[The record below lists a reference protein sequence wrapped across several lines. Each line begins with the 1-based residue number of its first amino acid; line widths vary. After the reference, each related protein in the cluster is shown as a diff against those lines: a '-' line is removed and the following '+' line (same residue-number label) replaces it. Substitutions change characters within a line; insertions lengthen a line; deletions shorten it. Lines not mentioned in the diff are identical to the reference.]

1 MLNVMSND
9 ASFASLTGLR
19 VLALL
24 PSKRA
29 GFRYALAPLENAKAQ
44 LGWQINVVPN
54 GKEKDY
60 ADLAAPAGM
69 IFPRPDIEFLP
80 EGEWEKDAAAVADLE
95 QRLWRAES
103 AAGVPMGQL
112 LLAGELSVGHGFAY
126 PVLRLREN
134 DIASRVLRDSGLAQ
148 KIFQRLFAIA
158 DDYIVRSRAD
168 VVYTLD
174 AIDPFR
180 SAIWLAAQGRGIPC
194 IALRKSKMRSDHF
207 YFTTDRLLYNVLG
220 LQRSKER
227 REAKA
232 PISEAAKA
240 YIETFLAGPRI
251 VKYQERKKTK
261 RSSINWFTLH
271 YGLLKKTVRN
281 PGKRLKKGFGQSLV
295 RYNRPLISGPL
306 QRKHLRRFDEAD
318 LAATKYIYFPL
329 HKEADIP
336 LIFQASPWF
345 DQRHTASLLA
355 SNLPAG
361 YKLLV
366 REHRSNFGYRPANYY
381 RELEK
386 LPNVVL
392 VDGQDSQFKYLR
404 NADLIVTENGSSGW
418 EGLLYGRRVLTL
430 DCTFYDGVGLP
441 IRVETPRELGPKILE
456 ALSRP
461 AVADPAEH
469 EASLGYMI
477 DGEYDTTFAMNFDS
491 SEDIKRL
498 WSAFSALIGTGSVDV
513 GLPDRARKLSSNT

>member
-1 MLNVMSND
+1 MLN
-9 ASFASLTGLR
+9 ATPRECSLGSLNGLR

-29 GFRYALAPLENAKAQ
+29 GFRYALAPLEYAKAQ
-44 LGWQINVVPN
+44 LGWQINIASH
-54 GKEKDY
+54 GEKNDY
-60 ADLAAPAGM
+60 SDLAAPAGL
-69 IFPRPDIEFLP
+69 IFRRPDIETLP
-80 EGEWEKDAAAVADLE
+80 EGEWEKDPDAVADLE
-95 QRLWRAES
+95 RRLWQAEL
-103 AAGVPMGQL
+103 AAGVPVGQL

-134 DIASRVLRDSGLAQ
+134 DTARRVLHDTGLAL

-158 DDYIVRSRAD
+158 DDVLAKSRAD

-180 SAIWLAAQGRGIPC
+180 SALWLAAQGRGIPC

-227 REAKA
+227 QQART

-240 YIETFLAGPRI
+240 HIQQFLAGPRI
-251 VKYQERKKTK
+251 VKYQERKKAK

-271 YGLLKKTVRN
+271 YRLLKKTVKEPAR
-281 PGKRLKKGFGQSLV
+281 RMSKGFSNSLV

-306 QRKHLRRFDEAD
+306 QRGYLRRLEEAE
-318 LAATKYIYFPL
+318 LAEMKYIYFPL

-345 DQRHTASLLA
+345 DQRHTAGLLA
-355 SNLPAG
+355 SHLPAG
-361 YKLLV
+361 YKLIV
-366 REHRSNFGYRPANYY
+366 REHRSNFGYRPASYY
-381 RELEK
+381 RDLAK
-386 LPNVVL
+386 LPNIVL
-392 VDGQDSQFKYLR
+392 VDGEDSQFKYLR

-441 IRVETPRELGPKILE
+441 IRVETPRQLGPMILQS
-456 ALSRP
+456 LSRP
-461 AVADPAEH
+461 AVADQAAH

-477 DGEYDTTFAMNFDS
+477 DGEYDTTFSMNFDS
-491 SEDIKRL
+491 AEDIARL
-498 WSAFSALIGTGSVDV
+498 WNAFSILIAAGSADA
-513 GLPDRARKLSSNT
+513 GLGIWKHGSA